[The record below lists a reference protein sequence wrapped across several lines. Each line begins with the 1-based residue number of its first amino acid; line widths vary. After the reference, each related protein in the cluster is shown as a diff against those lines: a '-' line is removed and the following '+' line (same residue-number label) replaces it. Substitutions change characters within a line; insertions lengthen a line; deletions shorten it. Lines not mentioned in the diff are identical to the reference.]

1 MPHSPWNIPNSQTS
15 LLASRASED
24 FVDKRE
30 NLRPVDLIVRLDN
43 TTILHKLNCTMQ
55 SLCPKTNTVLGGYKN
70 LNIHLG
76 RKPDKSRLPTP
87 FDIMIEMKG
96 SEETQNKTRIVSLD
110 SDKNGNSLSACVTHS
125 PWNISNSQTRL
136 LASRASED
144 VVGVRENLET
154 VDLMV
159 RTNNTTIIY
168 KLKYTVKSSC
178 PDTNTVLGG

>member
-1 MPHSPWNIPNSQTS
+1 M
-15 LLASRASED
+15 
-24 FVDKRE
+24 RE
-30 NLRPVDLIVRLDN
+30 NLRPMELMVRTNN
-43 TTILHKLNCTMQ
+43 TTILHKMNCTVK
-55 SLCPKTNTVLGGYKN
+55 SSCPDTNTVLGGYKN

-110 SDKNGNSLSACVTHS
+110 SEKNGNSLSACVTHS
-125 PWNISNSQTRL
+125 SWNISNSQTRL

-144 VVGVRENLET
+144 VVDMRENMKT

-159 RTNNTTIIY
+159 RTNNTTIIH
-168 KLKYTVKSSC
+168 KLNLTVKS
-178 PDTNTVLGG
+178 